1 MSLLETQGL
10 TMRFGG
16 LTALDKIDFHI
27 EPHEIVSVIGPNGS
41 GKTTFFNCITAFYQ
55 PQVGKILWGEQQE
68 ELVGKRPFEV
78 ARRGIARTFQTIRLF
93 KQMSVLEN
101 VVGGNQCNND
111 SAVLDAILGG
121 GRLQRAKDKSISR
134 AMELLNMVGLADL
147 RDTLASNLA
156 YGLQRRLEIARALA
170 TEPKLLLLDEPSA
183 GLNTTEIG
191 DILKYI
197 KEIHTHGITVLL
209 IEHRMEL
216 VMRISDRVV
225 VFDHGGKI
233 ADDVPA
239 KVQRDPHVLA
249 AYLGDY

>member
-1 MSLLETQGL
+1 MSLLETEGL

-16 LTALDKIDFHI
+16 LTALDKINFHI

-41 GKTTFFNCITAFYQ
+41 GKTTFFNCITAFYK
-55 PQVGKILWGEQQE
+55 PQEGKILWGEKKE
-68 ELVGKRPFEV
+68 ELVGKHPFEI

-93 KQMSVLEN
+93 TKMSVLEN
-101 VVGGNQCNND
+101 VMVATQCNND

-121 GRLQRAKDKSISR
+121 ARLRRANYKSISR
-134 AMELLNMVGLADL
+134 AMELLDLVGLAEL
-147 RDTLASNLA
+147 RNHLASSLA

-191 DILKYI
+191 DILRYI
-197 KEIHTHGITVLL
+197 HAIHDQGIAVLL

-216 VMRISDRVV
+216 VMRISQRVV
-225 VFDHGGKI
+225 VFDHGSKI

-239 KVQRDPHVLA
+239 KVQCDPVVLA
-249 AYLGDY
+249 AYLGEC